1 LVNNQWEYLIPPDVF
16 RGEVFGDHNWK
27 QAVKVLGAGEFLRRD
42 GDSYMPKVAI
52 PGFPKAQRLYVLR
65 STILDGE

>member
-1 LVNNQWEYLIPPDVF
+1 
-16 RGEVFGDHNWK
+16 
-27 QAVKVLGAGEFLRRD
+27 VKVLGAGEFLRRD